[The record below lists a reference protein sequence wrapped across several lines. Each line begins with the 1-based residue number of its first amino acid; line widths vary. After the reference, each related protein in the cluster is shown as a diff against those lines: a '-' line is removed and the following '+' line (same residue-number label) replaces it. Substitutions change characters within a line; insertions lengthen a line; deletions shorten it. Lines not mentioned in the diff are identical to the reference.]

1 MALQGQ
7 ITFQHYFI
15 CDMCI
20 QFLYIY
26 FFPLEL
32 LWSIYKIY
40 YILISTDKDFLYIL
54 MLNPQMTSQ
63 MYEFKLWYC
72 YFYLSNDCVAGF
84 SIWQLVKRNYK
95 KIVQKDKLGLGGRNL
110 HRWWIEE
117 SRFVCKQKSIDVMN
131 I

>member
-63 MYEFKLWYC
+63 MYEFKL
-72 YFYLSNDCVAGF
+72 
-84 SIWQLVKRNYK
+84 
-95 KIVQKDKLGLGGRNL
+95 
-110 HRWWIEE
+110 
-117 SRFVCKQKSIDVMN
+117 
-131 I
+131 